1 MLNIRK
7 IFCWHLW
14 INILRLEGSVVTKK
28 YGSFAIKRPVYVD
41 YCPKCG
47 AIRGRHEG

>member
-1 MLNIRK
+1 MSKIRK
-7 IFCWHLW
+7 FFCRHFW
-14 INILRLEGSVVTKK
+14 INILRLEGSVVTRK
-28 YGSFAIKRPVYVD
+28 YGTFEIKKPMFVD